1 MATAMAATAV
11 SDFRMAHLAV
21 DSWTSM
27 NMSTVLLLRLP
38 VKARTAVLPPAGQR
52 TAHPWLIGSGHSAEQ
67 AEEWIAQLPAWTA
80 TDRQVLDDFAS
91 KNATKWATKSRQKT
105 ERRVRDFATWTG
117 EWADRQT
124 DGHQS
129 APSHS
134 AGHPG
139 DVGAGAALPPQW
151 KLADTGYLMTT
162 TYRADSDTTP
172 PSPYTARLQTS
183 GDVVTAIVL
192 DLEGYVAASGRL
204 TTADAFGIVDQVE
217 TAPAHRSRGLGNVV
231 VRSLA
236 PHALRLD
243 ADTGVLVATDDGH
256 RLYRALGWTV
266 RTPVAAAY
274 IPEPRST

>member
-1 MATAMAATAV
+1 MLV
-11 SDFRMAHLAV
+11 
-21 DSWTSM
+21 
-27 NMSTVLLLRLP
+27 
-38 VKARTAVLPPAGQR
+38 
-52 TAHPWLIGSGHSAEQ
+52 PWLIGSGHSAEQ

-91 KNATKWATKSRQKT
+91 KNATKWA
-105 ERRVRDFATWTG
+105 DH
-117 EWADRQT
+117 QT

-134 AGHPG
+134 AGHPR

-192 DLEGYVAASGRL
+192 YLEEQIAASGRL
-204 TTADAFGIVDQVE
+204 TTADAFGIVNQVL
-217 TAPAHRSRGLGNVV
+217 TLLGGSG
-231 VRSLA
+231 VRRIEWPKMRMS
-236 PHALRLD
+236 PCCAL
-243 ADTGVLVATDDGH
+243 
-256 RLYRALGWTV
+256 
-266 RTPVAAAY
+266 
-274 IPEPRST
+274 